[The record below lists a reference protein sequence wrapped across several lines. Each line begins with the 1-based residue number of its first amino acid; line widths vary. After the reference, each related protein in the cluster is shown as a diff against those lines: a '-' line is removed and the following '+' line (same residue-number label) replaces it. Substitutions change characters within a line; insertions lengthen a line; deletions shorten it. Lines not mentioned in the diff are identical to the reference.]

1 MKKIVLFTVVFLT
14 VCIVSAQQKK
24 KTFISKPIMVSIS
37 GEPFRPPA
45 LELKNV
51 GMLDENGNNVLDA
64 GEQVRI
70 HFEVINNGSGPARE
84 LSLRMAE
91 TSGNTWLKYD
101 KTMNLNDIDAG
112 EKRIVNFPVTVDPEI
127 LSGEAQFKFVINEK
141 NGFNSDTIK
150 LMLQTQAYKA
160 PNVRIVDYQVS
171 SGDSD
176 KVMKNVPFILK
187 LLVQNIGQGTGK
199 EIYADVSWKDRSII
213 HNTAG
218 PGALSFRNFVGELKP
233 NESKDIGYPFIISAQ
248 YRADTVEFKVAV
260 KEKTSAVTNDTII
273 KLEFNKKVSV
283 KELVIQG
290 EKEKA
295 AEITTAFL
303 RSDVDMN
310 IPVGLSQNPNKAAI
324 IIGNENYSGTS
335 IYSERN
341 VQYAINDAKSFREYA
356 RKTLGIPDQQIRFET
371 DAVAGKIENSI
382 RWVTELFKA
391 KDNPEL
397 IFYYAGHGYPHE
409 STKIPFLVP
418 VNVGAGNLDEAL
430 PLSKLYR
437 LLNETGAKKIIV
449 ILDAC
454 FSGGGRQAGLLA
466 ARGMV
471 TKPAGENPTGNLVVL
486 SAATGE
492 QSALPLE
499 KEKHGLFTY
508 YLLNKLKETKGTAT
522 LGELEEYLRKTVTEQ
537 ALIINN
543 KPQNPEVNVS
553 PQISDRWRSL
563 SF

>member
-1 MKKIVLFTVVFLT
+1 MKKIVLFTAVFLS
-14 VCIVSAQQKK
+14 VCIISAQQKK

-45 LELKNV
+45 LEIRNV
-51 GMLDENGNNVLDA
+51 GMLDENGNNLLDA

-70 HFEVINNGSGPARE
+70 HFEVINNGTGPASD
-84 LSLRMAE
+84 LSLKMTEA
-91 TSGNTWLKYD
+91 SGIAGLSFD
-101 KTMNLNDIDAG
+101 KTLGLNNIDAG
-112 EKRIVNFPVTVDPEI
+112 EKRIVNFPVTASPEI
-127 LSGEAQFKFVINEK
+127 LSGEATFKFIINEK

-150 LMLQTQAYKA
+150 LTLETQAFRA
-160 PNVRIVDYQVS
+160 PDVKVVDYQVS

-176 KVMKNVPFILK
+176 KVMKNLPFNLK
-187 LLVQNIGQGTGK
+187 LLVQNIGQGIGR
-199 EIYADVSWKDRSII
+199 EIFVDASWKDRSII

-218 PGALSFRNFVGELKP
+218 PGAISFRNFIGELKP
-233 NESKDIGYPFIISAQ
+233 NESKEIGYPFIITAQ
-248 YRADTVEFKVAV
+248 YKGDNVEFNISV
-260 KEKTSAVTNDTII
+260 KEKTSRTPNDTII
-273 KLEFNKKVSV
+273 KLEFNKKAAV
-283 KELVIQG
+283 KELVIAG
-290 EKEKA
+290 KKEITP
-295 AEITTAFL
+295 EITTASL
-303 RSDVDMN
+303 RSDVDVN
-310 IPVGLSQNPNKAAI
+310 IPDGLPQNSNKAAI
-324 IIGNENYSGTS
+324 IIGNEHYSGTS
-335 IYSERN
+335 IYSEKN
-341 VQYAINDAKSFREYA
+341 VQFAIDDAKSFREYA
-356 RKTLGIPDQQIRFET
+356 RKTLGVPDQQIRFET

-382 RWVTELFKA
+382 KWVTELFKA

-409 STKIPFLVP
+409 STKIPFLIP
-418 VNVGAGNLDEAL
+418 VNVGATNLDEAL
-430 PLSKLYR
+430 PLNKLYR

-449 ILDAC
+449 VLDAC
-454 FSGGGRQAGLLA
+454 FSGGGRQAGLLS

-471 TKPAGENPTGNLVVL
+471 TKPVNETPPGNLVVL

-499 KEKHGLFTY
+499 KEKHGLYTY
-508 YLLNKLKETKGTAT
+508 FLLNKLKETKGKVT

-553 PQISDRWRSL
+553 QGIIDRWRNL